1 MKRRVERTAWAS
13 CGGPSLADRSISA
26 SSCEPSGTLPCQ
38 ESSSFWSWEVA
49 KEWDTPWYLLT
60 NEPLWRVQEAL
71 RIVQI
76 YSRRGPIEGRFRF
89 EKSELGSEHLRVR
102 EWEAHL
108 KFLAM
113 VTLVSAFW
121 LSLLQEEGAL
131 VRIWV
136 LERWDHQTGERAR
149 QSVQPLYRV
158 RRALSRLWQ
167 AFRPRL
173 LDRPA
178 WLLAGFSP
186 RTPNFCSQS
195 SG

>member
-1 MKRRVERTAWAS
+1 M
-13 CGGPSLADRSISA
+13 
-26 SSCEPSGTLPCQ
+26 
-38 ESSSFWSWEVA
+38 
-49 KEWDTPWYLLT
+49 LT

-76 YSRRGPIEGRFRF
+76 SSRRGPLEGSFRF
-89 EKSELGSEHLRVR
+89 EKSELGIEQIRVR

-113 VTLVSAFW
+113 LTLGYAFV

-149 QSVQPLYRV
+149 QSVQPLDRV

-167 AFRPRL
+167 AFRPQL
-173 LDRPA
+173 HDRPA

-186 RTPNFCSQS
+186 STPNFCSQS